1 MMVSTDQQIEF
12 EKPTTRVAY
21 FLELFFDSGTVRVCN
36 SGQTFTWNG
45 YDWIGLGSLGT
56 ISPVNESE
64 GLASDFMVFS
74 LNIAQVSV
82 LGLALGSVSDYRGK
96 TAKLYYCPLDEQF
109 RLVDT
114 PQQCWKGVMDSITIN
129 VDNGE
134 GSVALKCE
142 TSAYGLLRRTPLR
155 INAAQHLQRHPGD
168 TGLDY
173 LSDLIA
179 NPQIW
184 LSKKFQQI

>member
-1 MMVSTDQQIEF
+1 
-12 EKPTTRVAY
+12 
-21 FLELFFDSGTVRVCN
+21 
-36 SGQTFTWNG
+36 
-45 YDWIGLGSLGT
+45 
-56 ISPVNESE
+56 
-64 GLASDFMVFS
+64 
-74 LNIAQVSV
+74 
-82 LGLALGSVSDYRGK
+82 
-96 TAKLYYCPLDEQF
+96 LYYCPLDEQF